1 MEYIG
6 ISKGQVFAILSESIE
21 NGKVANAEGTKEVI
35 AKVIEENNKKLLEDI
50 QKLIKDGG
58 TVKFV

>member
-6 ISKGQVFAILSESIE
+6 ISKEQIIAILSESIE
-21 NGKVANAEGTKEVI
+21 YGKVADSTGLKKVI
-35 AKVIEENNKKLLEDI
+35 AKVIEENNKKLLEDVK
-50 QKLIKDGG
+50 KLLGENG